1 MTARVLALP
10 AASIVA
16 VAAVLGV
23 QLGHG
28 GGSFS
33 PLRAADP
40 CATRHVTSTST
51 GIDALVEKLVL
62 LGLDGA
68 ACRLHVSR
76 EALTL
81 DIASS
86 GRPSDAQVAALHA
99 GLRDAVRR
107 LKTEGELPKASAL
120 VDEVVDT
127 TDMNALLK
135 AAIKALPAS
144 VVDGSLKTDD
154 VLTRTVDDLDLRA
167 VLTNLDDRATLE
179 SQVTKAVVPAVRDAL
194 VERLRGFVP

>member
-1 MTARVLALP
+1 MSARVLALP
-10 AASIVA
+10 VGAVVA

-28 GGSFS
+28 GGSFT
-33 PLRAADP
+33 PLKAADP
-40 CATRHVTSTST
+40 CAARHVTSTSG
-51 GIDALVEKLVL
+51 GIDGVVEKLVL

-86 GRPSDAQVAALHA
+86 GAPTDAQVAALHA

-120 VDEVVDT
+120 VGEVVDT
-127 TDMNALLK
+127 TTMNGLLK
-135 AAIKALPAS
+135 AALKALPDS
-144 VVDGSLKTDD
+144 LVDGALKTDD
-154 VLTRTVDDLDLRA
+154 VLTRTVDNLDLRA
-167 VLTNLDDRATLE
+167 ILTNLDDQGTLE
-179 SQVTKAVVPAVRDAL
+179 SQVEKAVVPAVRDAL
-194 VERLRGFVP
+194 LERLRGWVP